1 MLTMPMAA
9 SYTRL
14 SLTDVLHPKSKI
26 HQCQNHS
33 RYQWWLLQKDVVVQH
48 EGSIGVYELEG
59 PSH

>member
-9 SYTRL
+9 SCTRL

-26 HQCQNHS
+26 NQCQNHS
-33 RYQWWLLQKDVVVQH
+33 GYQRWLLQKAVVVQL